1 MSAIGKC
8 AELDGREAA
17 WYSCAVWSRFHHG
30 AVSDEEVANGRLL
43 AAVGYLPGLCFVGL
57 FGAPEN
63 RYVGFHARQGLLVFL
78 LEFAVWVAL
87 AIYDASLGKI
97 PVLGFLIGAA
107 ARFVV
112 GLGFLGMTM
121 YGVVK
126 AATGEMARIPIVGDA
141 IEKVPF

>member
-1 MSAIGKC
+1 MVRTGC
-8 AELDGREAA
+8 AELDGHGTA
-17 WYSCAVWSRFHHG
+17 WYSCAVLSGSQHG
-30 AVSDEEVANGRLL
+30 AVSDQEVANGRLL

-78 LEFAVWVAL
+78 LEVAAWVAL

-97 PVLGFLIGAA
+97 PLIGFLIGAVA
-107 ARFVV
+107 HFAV
-112 GLGFLGMTM
+112 GFGFLGMTI

-126 AATGEMARIPIVGDA
+126 GATGEMARIPFVGDA
-141 IEKVPF
+141 IEQVPF